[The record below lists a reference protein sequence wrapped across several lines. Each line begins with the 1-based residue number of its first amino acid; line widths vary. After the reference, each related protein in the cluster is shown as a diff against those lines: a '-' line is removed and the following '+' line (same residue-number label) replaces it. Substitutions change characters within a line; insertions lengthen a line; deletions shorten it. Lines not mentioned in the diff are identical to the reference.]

1 MVVQEKIE
9 AFYWLREISGG
20 VFMIGLILYVIS
32 FFVKGGEREM
42 AGNVVADTA

>member
-9 AFYWLREISGG
+9 IVYWLRELAG
-20 VFMIGLILYVIS
+20 VVFLIGLILYVVS

-42 AGNVVADTA
+42 ASDAVADTA